1 MLDSVSG
8 SNYGSG
14 SYGTDRRT
22 STDGSSF
29 NQPARQTSTQA
40 DEDTPIR
47 QPQQNSENS
56 DLDNREDQQLR
67 DLKRRDQQV
76 RAHEQAHIAA
86 GGRYISSGAQF
97 SYQTGPDGKRY
108 AVGGEVSIDTST
120 VPGDPEATIRKAE
133 AVARAALAPADP
145 SAQDQSVAAS
155 ARQTIAQA
163 RVELA
168 RMRMEEGNGN
178 TEGDSTV
185 SAFRSSG
192 VSAFSSTASLHSEP
206 EINLDEVV

>member
-1 MLDSVSG
+1 MLDSVSYG
-8 SNYGSG
+8 NYSSYGS
-14 SYGTDRRT
+14 DRRT
-22 STDGSSF
+22 ATDGTSVS
-29 NQPARQTSTQA
+29 QPARQTSTQA

-47 QPQQNSENS
+47 QPQQNAENS
-56 DLDNREDQQLR
+56 DLDNGEEQQLR

-76 RAHEQAHIAA
+76 RAHEQAHIAS

-97 SYQTGPDGKRY
+97 TYQTGPDGKRY

-120 VPGDPEATIRKAE
+120 VPGDPEASIRKAE

-168 RMRMEEGNGN
+168 RMRMEEGNGD
-178 TEGDSTV
+178 TEDDPTV
-185 SAFRSSG
+185 TAFRSSG
-192 VSAFSSTASLHSEP
+192 VNAFTATASLHSEP